1 MDSDAAPI
9 DAVLVDSGGVLLLPD
24 PEAMRRTLAPLGVRP
39 DDVTCRRAHYAG
51 MRAVDRLGTPD
62 WPEVDRVVASEAGV
76 APDRLDEAVGPISDL
91 YRQDP
96 WVAIDGAA
104 HALVTLQHAGYP
116 LAVVSNAEGTM
127 EAQLAQ
133 HRICAVEGGEVAEVA
148 VVIDSAVVGIEKPD
162 PGIFTF
168 ALEAIDVD
176 PARCVY
182 LGDSVY
188 FDVGGA
194 RAAGLQ
200 PMHVDPFELC
210 DTPHD
215 HPHVA
220 SLAAFAQALLA

>member
-1 MDSDAAPI
+1 VTARAGI

-24 PEAMRRTLAPLGVRP
+24 PGAMRRTLAPLGAQP
-39 DDVTCRRAHYAG
+39 DDATCHRAHYAG

-62 WPEVDRVVASEAGV
+62 WPKVDRVVAKEAGV
-76 APDRLDEAVGPISDL
+76 ADDRLDDAVGPISDL

-96 WVAIDGAA
+96 WVAIEGAA
-104 HALVTLQHAGYP
+104 HALIALQQVGYP

-127 EAQLAQ
+127 EEQLAR

-148 VVIDSAVVGIEKPD
+148 VVVDSAVVGIEKPD
-162 PGIFTF
+162 PRIFDF
-168 ALEAIDVD
+168 ALDLIDAD

-200 PMHVDPFELC
+200 PVHVDPFELC
-210 DTPHD
+210 DAPAD
-215 HPHVA
+215 HAHVA
-220 SLAAFAQALLA
+220 SLAAFAEELLAS